1 MSFNEA
7 NTVEA
12 LVLDRMTQGG
22 WTYTY
27 GPALRRSSSDVLID
41 SDLVDALIRLNP
53 EIAARPELA
62 DEVVYKLRAVIGG
75 VVGDGLAKA
84 NEEFMSWVRGD
95 KSLQGPDGD
104 HFSPKLVD
112 FDNLAN
118 NSYVVANQ
126 VTFKLS
132 VEKRFDVVGFVNG
145 IPFIVGEAK
154 TSVRRAVSWVD
165 GASQIHDD
173 YEVYTPQ
180 FFVPNVFS
188 FATDG
193 KEYRYG
199 SVGLPIHMWAPWRLG
214 DQPELGL
221 VEVERAARSQLRP
234 EVVLD
239 VARNFTVFATDSKH
253 RKIKIICRY
262 QQYEA
267 ANLIVQRVVEGRT
280 RKGLI
285 WHFQGSGKS
294 LLMVF
299 AANKLRGHPALGNPP
314 VLIVVDRVDLDTQI
328 TSTFNAADVPNLETA
343 DSRQKLR
350 DLLALDSRKVII
362 TTIHKFAE
370 AGDVIN
376 PSENLVVLV
385 DEAHRTQEGD
395 LGMRMRQALPNAF
408 LFGLT
413 GTPINTRD
421 RNTFFAFGAPEDLG
435 GYLSR
440 YSFEESIRDDATL
453 PLRFETRS
461 VDLRIDRAALDE
473 DFVRL
478 TSHLSDE
485 DREEVS
491 KRAGR
496 FALLVKAPKRVT
508 AVVADI
514 RRHYAEKVAPEGFGA
529 MIVTVDQ
536 EACVLYMDEFDRQ
549 AELERER
556 AQADGTDV
564 VTLPPGTAD
573 VVINLGHMAPTE
585 WRHRFGRSRDDEA
598 ALLDRFRDPDDP
610 LKILIVT
617 AKLLTGFDA
626 PNLQCMYLDRS
637 LRDHTLL
644 QAICRTN
651 RPAPQKSH
659 GLIVDYLGV
668 FDNVAQSLAFDE
680 SSIDKVI
687 SNITEWR
694 EYIGPA
700 VDRCLAFFPA
710 VDRSLAGWE
719 GLMAA
724 QQCVPDT
731 DTRDQFAGAF
741 TELAL
746 LWEALSPDPVLGP
759 HFEDYRWL
767 AQVYDSLRPP
777 SGNGK
782 LLWHALGAKTIELI
796 GKHVDVREIRD
807 DLDSLV
813 LDADLIDGM
822 LDDPDRH
829 IPHVEAELTKRLRRR
844 AGDPKFRA
852 LSERLEDL
860 RLKHEQGLIAS
871 VEFLKSLLD
880 LGRDVVAAERTE
892 PVPAREDRGKAVL
905 TELFETVRNGE
916 TPVIVER
923 VVTDI
928 DEIVRIV
935 RFDGWQHTEAGERE
949 VKKALR
955 STLLKYKLHKNHELF
970 DSAYEYIRQYY

>member
-1 MSFNEA
+1 MSFDEA

-12 LVLDRMTQGG
+12 LVLNRMTQGG
-22 WTYTY
+22 WEYVH
-27 GPALRRSSSDVLID
+27 GPSLRRTTSDVLIN
-41 SDLVDALIRLNP
+41 SDLVDSLIRLNP
-53 EIAARPELA
+53 EIAARPDLA
-62 DEVVYKLRAVIGG
+62 DEVVFKLRAVIGG
-75 VVGDGLAKA
+75 VLGDGLAKA
-84 NEEFMSWVRGD
+84 NEEFMSWVRGE
-95 KSLQGPDGD
+95 KSLPGHDGD
-104 HFSPKLVD
+104 HFTPRLVD
-112 FDNLAN
+112 FDDLEN

-126 VTFKLS
+126 VTFKLG

-154 TSVRRAVSWVD
+154 TPVRRAVSWVD
-165 GASQIHDD
+165 GASQVHDE
-173 YEVYTPQ
+173 YEIYAPQ

-214 DQPELGL
+214 DEPKSGL
-221 VEVERAARSQLRP
+221 VEVERAIRSQLPP

-239 VARNFTVFATDSKH
+239 IARNFTVFATDSKH

-267 ANLIVQRVVEGRT
+267 ANLIVQRVIAGRT

-299 AANKLRGHPALGNPP
+299 AANKLRALENRP
-314 VLIVVDRVDLDTQI
+314 VLIVVDRIDLDTQI
-328 TSTFNAADVPNLETA
+328 TATFNAADVPNLETA
-343 DSRQKLR
+343 DTRQKLH
-350 DLLALDSRKVII
+350 DLLELDSRKVII

-376 PSENLVVLV
+376 PSDKLVVLV

-421 RNTFFAFGAPEDLG
+421 RNTFFAFGAPEDAG

-473 DFVRL
+473 DFARL
-478 TSHLSDE
+478 TAHLSDE

-508 AVVADI
+508 AVVEDI

-536 EACVLYMDEFDRQ
+536 EACVLYKDEFDRQ

-556 AQADGTDV
+556 ARAEGTDV
-564 VTLPPGTAD
+564 VTLPPEAAD
-573 VVINLGHMAPTE
+573 VVINLGHTAPGE
-585 WRHRFGRSRDDEA
+585 WRRRFGRSRDDEA

-680 SSIDKVI
+680 SAIDQVI
-687 SNITEWR
+687 ANIAEWR
-694 EYIGPA
+694 DHIAPA
-700 VDRCLAFFPA
+700 VARCLEFFPG
-710 VDRSLAGWE
+710 VDRTVAGWE

-731 DTRDQFAGAF
+731 DTRDRFADAF
-741 TELAL
+741 TDLAQ
-746 LWEALSPDPVLGP
+746 LWEALSPDPGLAL
-759 HFEDYRWL
+759 FADDYRWL

-796 GKHVDVREIRD
+796 GRHVDVREIRD

-813 LDADLIDGM
+813 LDADLIEDM
-822 LDDPDRH
+822 LSDPERH
-829 IPHVEAELTKRLRRR
+829 IPSVEAELTKRLRRR
-844 AGDPKFRA
+844 AGDPQYKA
-852 LSERLEDL
+852 LSERLEQL
-860 RLKHEQGLIAS
+860 RLKHEQGLLAS

-880 LGRDVVAAERTE
+880 LGRDVVAAERSE
-892 PVPAREDRGKAVL
+892 PVAPREDRAKAVL
-905 TELFETVRNGE
+905 TELFESVRNDE

-923 VVTDI
+923 LVTDI
-928 DEIVRIV
+928 DQIVRVV
-935 RFDGWQHTEAGERE
+935 RFDGWQRTEAGERE

-955 STLLKYKLHKNHELF
+955 STLLKYKLHKDHDLF
-970 DSAYEYIRQYY
+970 DRAYEYVRQYY